1 MPKKKKTTR
10 EYTPQHAAS
19 GVSVDLPEIETWEN
33 NYRGYEITITIP
45 EYTSICPRTH
55 LPDFGTI
62 TIHYLPDKLC
72 LELKSLKYYILAYR
86 NLGIF
91 YENAVNRILD
101 DFRAGRQ
108 NVAEFWIDFGGRFED
123 LTEKL
128 QAVDSCHLNVGNN
141 EFEPPLFQDR
151 QRPGRFCQALAV
163 IARGSEKFGQH
174 GAHALLIINDKNPA
188 DLLFHIPPA
197 RW

>member
-1 MPKKKKTTR
+1 MPRKKSKP
-10 EYTPQHAAS
+10 EYTPQQAVS
-19 GVSVDLPEIETWEN
+19 GVSAELPEIETWKN
-33 NYRGYEITITIP
+33 NYRGYEITISIP

-101 DFRAGRQ
+101 DMARACRPKWAVVRG
-108 NVAEFWIDFGGRFED
+108 EFTTRGGMHTTVE
-123 LTEKL
+123 
-128 QAVDSCHLNVGNN
+128 
-141 EFEPPLFQDR
+141 
-151 QRPGRFCQALAV
+151 
-163 IARGSEKFGQH
+163 ARYPRKS
-174 GAHALLIINDKNPA
+174 
-188 DLLFHIPPA
+188 
-197 RW
+197 R